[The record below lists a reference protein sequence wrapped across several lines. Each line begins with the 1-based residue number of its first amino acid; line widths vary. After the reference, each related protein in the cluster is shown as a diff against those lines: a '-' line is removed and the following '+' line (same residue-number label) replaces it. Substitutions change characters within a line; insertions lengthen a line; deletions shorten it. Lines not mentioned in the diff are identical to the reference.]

1 MNGNNST
8 MNEPWLTC
16 LFSPEQIKRSL
27 FISAIVGSILNI
39 INQWQALIGSIDINV
54 IQALL
59 TYFVPFCVATISS
72 AQTSR
77 KCSLQYNQY
86 KENIIREL
94 TSKNN
99 MKTSII
105 TQINEIV
112 KRISNTALDVNAASK
127 QRLLFIE
134 EVADS
139 TRRSSNISNTLSKKA
154 EQSQKSLNNMDNAFN
169 NVCHHITDV
178 GNEMNKAVAS
188 SQVLS
193 THLQVFLKE
202 FESIDSL
209 AKDITQIS
217 EQTNL
222 LALNAAI
229 EAARAGEAGRGF
241 AVVADEVK
249 QLASQTKE
257 NSIKIDHRLKSL
269 NTQQNQLIDALE
281 LLNCTMKKT
290 QSATNS
296 GESSMKVSTDLV
308 STAFLEVKVGLEH
321 VQNELNSESQHLKSL
336 VDEVEY
342 LAEDTKKAISGSSI
356 NINLGRNATTLI
368 ADLQTT
374 NDHSFQF

>member
-1 MNGNNST
+1 
-8 MNEPWLTC
+8 MNETWFTC
-16 LFSPEQIKRSL
+16 LFSAEQIKRSL
-27 FISAIVGSILNI
+27 FMSAIVGSILNI
-39 INQWQALIGSIDINV
+39 INQWQALMSSIDINI

-77 KCSLQYNQY
+77 KCSYQYNRY
-86 KENIIREL
+86 KENIVNEL

-105 TQINEIV
+105 KQINEIV
-112 KRISNTALDVNAASK
+112 REISNTALDVNAASK

-134 EVADS
+134 EVANS
-139 TRRSSNISNTLSKKA
+139 TRRSSNINITLSQKA
-154 EQSQKSLNNMDNAFN
+154 EQSQKSLNNMDQAFN

-178 GNEMNKAVAS
+178 GNEMNKAMLS

-193 THLQVFLKE
+193 THLQEFLKE

-281 LLNCTMKKT
+281 SLNCKMLET
-290 QSATNS
+290 QTATNS
-296 GESSMKVSTDLV
+296 GESSMKVSTGLV
-308 STAFLEVKVGLEH
+308 STAFLEVKVDLEY
-321 VQNELNSESQHLKSL
+321 VRSELKSEAEHLKSL

-356 NINLGRNATTLI
+356 NINLGKNATALI
-368 ADLQTT
+368 TDLQTS
-374 NDHSFQF
+374 NDHAIQF